1 MAKPIRL
8 VQGTAHTMDPEN
20 TAFLYQARGG
30 AFRFLGR
37 YDQVREVKT
46 WVHRRKATWHP
57 VAVHLSDHAT
67 SIELRPLRYQFPTAR
82 GNRYDD
88 NWLVIG
94 AKVTTAEGSWS
105 FADPALLNDEAHE
118 VTAWLRGAATG
129 TVDATRLDAEGYV
142 SPDTWFTEPVLAFS
156 LAERGKAGA
165 LIRVH
170 LSLEA
175 LPSWRQGDARPD
187 IYQYFVEIQVDTA
200 ALLHAAD
207 QWELALASFP
217 TR

>member
-1 MAKPIRL
+1 MAKPIRFD
-8 VQGTAHTMDPEN
+8 QGTTHTMDPEN
-20 TAFLYQARGG
+20 TAFLYQAKGG

-37 YDQVREVKT
+37 YDQVRAVKT
-46 WVHRRKATWHP
+46 WLHRRRVTWHP

-67 SIELRPLRYQFPTAR
+67 SVELRPLRYQFAGPR

-105 FADPALLNDEAHE
+105 FADPALLNDEAQQ
-118 VTAWLRGAATG
+118 VTAWLRGVATG
-129 TVDATRLDAEGYV
+129 TVAVTRLDAEGYM

-156 LAERGKAGA
+156 LAERSEAGA

-175 LPSWRQGDARPD
+175 LPPWRQGDARPD
-187 IYQYFVEIQVDTA
+187 IYQYFVEVQVDTA
-200 ALLHAAD
+200 ALRHAAD
-207 QWELALASFP
+207 EWELALASFP